1 MSIYR
6 NAADLQ
12 CAMSRQWSCLCTA
25 ENLYCSIPHKRD
37 KIHLWLIDRVCDLG
51 GLPRAEETCSNFTP
65 SFVRLL
71 AFVCFLWFST
81 IRKKMHTKP
90 GQKEPTILVKFVSAG
105 LAASVAEAAT
115 IPIDTAKVRLQ
126 VREFVTNWWSQPIEN
141 KNVCN
146 VFSKLNLLSM
156 EFSSR

>member
-1 MSIYR
+1 
-6 NAADLQ
+6 
-12 CAMSRQWSCLCTA
+12 
-25 ENLYCSIPHKRD
+25 
-37 KIHLWLIDRVCDLG
+37 
-51 GLPRAEETCSNFTP
+51 
-65 SFVRLL
+65 
-71 AFVCFLWFST
+71 
-81 IRKKMHTKP
+81 MHTKP

-141 KNVCN
+141 KNRVCN

>member
-1 MSIYR
+1 
-6 NAADLQ
+6 
-12 CAMSRQWSCLCTA
+12 
-25 ENLYCSIPHKRD
+25 
-37 KIHLWLIDRVCDLG
+37 
-51 GLPRAEETCSNFTP
+51 
-65 SFVRLL
+65 
-71 AFVCFLWFST
+71 
-81 IRKKMHTKP
+81 MHTKP

-146 VFSKLNLLSM
+146 IFSKLNLLSM